1 MESGHRR
8 SDHRGYGLT
17 ETSPVVC
24 INPLDIED
32 YTGMIGVPIPSTVVT
47 IRDDSGNNLPI
58 GQMGEIC
65 VSGRQVMKGYWNTPD
80 ETANVVRADGWLFT
94 CDVGYMREDG
104 FVKCVDRKKDVIV
117 VSGFKVYPN
126 QVEEAAVTHPGV
138 LEAEVKGVADA
149 RSDEAVNL
157 FVVKRDPHLTEQELM
172 AHLRLRLTAHKVPKI
187 IEFRD
192 QLPKNAIGKVLKY
205 ELR

>member
-1 MESGHRR
+1 
-8 SDHRGYGLT
+8 
-17 ETSPVVC
+17 
-24 INPLDIED
+24 
-32 YTGMIGVPIPSTVVT
+32 MIGVPIPSTDVT
-47 IRDDSGNNLPI
+47 IRDDNGNNLPI

-65 VSGRQVMKGYWNTPD
+65 VSGRQVMKGCWNTPD

-138 LEAEVKGVADA
+138 LEAGVKGVADA

>member
-1 MESGHRR
+1 
-8 SDHRGYGLT
+8 
-17 ETSPVVC
+17 
-24 INPLDIED
+24 
-32 YTGMIGVPIPSTVVT
+32 MIGVPIPSTDVT
-47 IRDDSGNNLPI
+47 IRDDNGNNLPI
-58 GQMGEIC
+58 GQIGEIC

-117 VSGFKVYPN
+117 VSGFKLYPN

-138 LEAEVKGVADA
+138 LEAGVKGVADA
-149 RSDEAVNL
+149 RSEEAVNL
-157 FVVKRDPHLTEQELM
+157 FGQELM

-192 QLPKNAIGKVLKY
+192 RLPKNAIGKVLKY